1 MRRFFLLVGISNQ
14 CTDDIKQKVDPT
26 AMASLFDLR
35 DVLQADLNGFNDCSL
50 RQYQLV
56 EGIHQL
62 VVHLFSDLL
71 QILVLVLGQNGF
83 FFFGGQT

>member
-1 MRRFFLLVGISNQ
+1 
-14 CTDDIKQKVDPT
+14 
-26 AMASLFDLR
+26 MASLFDLR
-35 DVLQADLNGFNDCSL
+35 DVLRVDLNGFNDCSL

-71 QILVLVLGQNGF
+71 QILVLVSGQNGF
-83 FFFGGQT
+83 FFFGSQT